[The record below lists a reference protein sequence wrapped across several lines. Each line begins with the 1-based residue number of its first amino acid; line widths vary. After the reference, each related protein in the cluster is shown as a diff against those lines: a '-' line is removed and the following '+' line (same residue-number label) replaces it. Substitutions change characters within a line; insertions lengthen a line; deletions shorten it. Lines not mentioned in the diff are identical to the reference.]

1 MVMYQCRQYT
11 VFLGLCPQTTGGA
24 IDNIGGDMF
33 FYGGS
38 LFYDNFA
45 ENSGDG
51 GYGGGIYNSFG
62 ANIV

>member
-1 MVMYQCRQYT
+1 M
-11 VFLGLCPQTTGGA
+11 CPQTTGGA
-24 IDNIGGDMF
+24 IANNGGDMF

-51 GYGGGIYNSFG
+51 GYGGAIYNAFG
-62 ANIV
+62 GNIV

>member
-1 MVMYQCRQYT
+1 MFFV
-11 VFLGLCPQTTGGA
+11 LCPQTTGGA
-24 IDNIGGDMF
+24 IANIGGDMF

-51 GYGGGIYNSFG
+51 GYGGAIYNSFG